1 VTAVISPKM
10 LQWIEGLGFV
20 AIGIWTLWK
29 A

>member
-1 VTAVISPKM
+1 VISPKM
-10 LQWIEGLGFV
+10 LQWIAGLGFV